1 MESDFARRESL
12 IPIQEPLKTHD
23 LQPCVFCFPAL
34 KHLPPMCAQA
44 QYPPQ
49 TTHSRQFGG
58 SSTQFFINS
67 RQPDTYAISK
77 AFCKFLFI
85 RHLECQ
91 KIQAI
96 YFKIQGTYFK
106 ICALCFLQQAMYFF
120 AHREKAFFQ
129 PTLIVFRLRFF
140 HNKVKVLQKNRLTLI
155 SAHFGENSLTSNISR
170 NKFFTKR
177 KADFVL

>member
-1 MESDFARRESL
+1 MGVHSRSSRRRCTCRFGMESDFARRESL
-12 IPIQEPLKTHD
+12 IPISEPLKTHD

-58 SSTQFFINS
+58 SSTRFFINS

-85 RHLECQ
+85 RHLECK

-106 ICALCFLQQAMYFF
+106 ICALCFLQQAMCFF
-120 AHREKAFFQ
+120 RTSGKSIFSTHINSISSPFFFI
-129 PTLIVFRLRFF
+129 TR
-140 HNKVKVLQKNRLTLI
+140 
-155 SAHFGENSLTSNISR
+155 
-170 NKFFTKR
+170 
-177 KADFVL
+177 

>member
-12 IPIQEPLKTHD
+12 IPISEPLKTHD

-58 SSTQFFINS
+58 SSTRFFINS
-67 RQPDTYAISK
+67 RQPDTYAILK

-91 KIQAI
+91 KIQAM
-96 YFKIQGTYFK
+96 
-106 ICALCFLQQAMYFF
+106 CF
-120 AHREKAFFQ
+120 
-129 PTLIVFRLRFF
+129 FRTSGKSIFSTHINSISSPFFF
-140 HNKVKVLQKNRLTLI
+140 HNKVKVLTKNRLTQI